1 MIQEQKIYN
10 PIKHQTIVSIVT
22 PLGEGGIGKI
32 VVSGPDALSIVNKI
46 FKGKGIADLLN
57 AASHKLYYGHI
68 FDKGQRIDEVILN
81 VIKKE
86 DSFTGEDRVEINC
99 HGGIHVVMRIYEC
112 LQSSGAEGVTW
123 DSLLLQ
129 SVENERLDC
138 IQKEAL
144 QEVVNARTKLAA
156 KVLLDQYGGA
166 LSGAIKQGLG
176 VIEKIRRSYHPHPN
190 PPPSRGR
197 EALPSPITSERASD
211 ELPPPHPL
219 GGKEPDNSSRH
230 AFHSPGERGLGG
242 GENDPRHS
250 NGASV
255 STLASIIGSL
265 LESDPFGMALTI
277 PQPLVIL
284 GKPNVGKSTIIN
296 AILGEERMLV
306 HPEPGTTRDYVSE
319 YISVE
324 GIPFEIVDTAG
335 IRHTSDVLEAMSI
348 EMTREQLQRASKV
361 MVVFDNARP
370 FDAEDERI
378 ADAIHSWLAMN
389 KPENAQQKTNMSKV
403 IPVINKCDLTV
414 RLERARIE
422 AEFGQ
427 SLCLISAQNKEG
439 FVELNRRLVQEFDTA
454 YKPMKPVIFN
464 KRQVV
469 LLSKAGS
476 LLKQIPEHFIAEK
489 TLHIMGEVEDILRA
503 CLHGAHP

>member
-10 PIKHQTIVSIVT
+10 PIRHQTIVSIVT

-32 VVSGPDALSIVNKI
+32 VVSGPDALHIVNGM
-46 FKGKGIADLLN
+46 FRGKGITDILN
-57 AASHKLYYGHI
+57 AVSQRLYYGHI
-68 FDKGQRIDEVILN
+68 QDKGHIIDEVI
-81 VIKKE
+81 VSIIKQQ
-86 DSFTGEDRVEINC
+86 DSFTGEDVVEINC
-99 HGGIHVVMRIYEC
+99 HGGIRVVMRIYGC
-112 LQSSGAEGVTW
+112 LQSSGAEGVAW

-129 SVENERLDC
+129 SVENKRLDC

-156 KVLLDQYGGA
+156 KVLLDQYRGA
-166 LSGAIKQGLG
+166 LSGAIKQGLE
-176 VIEKIRRSYHPHPN
+176 VIGKIRRSYHPHPN

-197 EALPSPITSERASD
+197 EALPSPITSEKASG

-219 GGKEPDNSSRH
+219 SGKEPDNSSRH
-230 AFHSPGERGLGG
+230 TCPSPCERGLGG

-250 NGASV
+250 NGVSV
-255 STLASIIGSL
+255 PTLASIIGSL
-265 LESDPFGMALTI
+265 LESASFGMALTT

-306 HPEPGTTRDYVSE
+306 HHEPGTTRDYVSE

-335 IRHTSDVLEAMSI
+335 IRHTSDVLEVMSI
-348 EMTREQLQRASKV
+348 EMTQEQLQRASKV

-378 ADAIHSWLAMN
+378 ADAVHSWLAMN
-389 KPENAQQKTNMSKV
+389 KSENAQQKTSVSKV
-403 IPVINKCDLTV
+403 IPVVNKCDLPA

-427 SLCLISAQNKEG
+427 SLCLISARNKEG
-439 FVELNRRLVQEFDTA
+439 FEELNRRLVREFDTV

-476 LLKQIPEHFIAEK
+476 LLKQIPDHFIAEK
-489 TLHIMGEVEDILRA
+489 TLHIMGEVESILRA
-503 CLHGAHP
+503 CLHSAHP

>member
-1 MIQEQKIYN
+1 MVAYSKAKALPYVNLFFAFNTHFQIEMMQEQKIYN

-32 VVSGPDALSIVNKI
+32 VVSGPDALRIVNGM
-46 FKGKGIADLLN
+46 FRGKGNTDLLN
-57 AASHKLYYGHI
+57 AVSQRLYYGHI
-68 FDKGQRIDEVILN
+68 QDKGHIIDEVIVN
-81 VIKKE
+81 VIKQQ
-86 DSFTGEDRVEINC
+86 DSFTGEDVIEINC
-99 HGGIHVVMRIYEC
+99 HGGIRVVMRIYGC
-112 LQSSGAEGVTW
+112 LQSSGAEGVAW

-129 SVENERLDC
+129 SVENKRLDC

-166 LSGAIKQGLG
+166 LSDAIKQGLE
-176 VIEKIRRSYHPHPN
+176 VIEKIRRFYHPHPN

-197 EALPSPITSERASD
+197 EALPSPITSES
-211 ELPPPHPL
+211 
-219 GGKEPDNSSRH
+219 
-230 AFHSPGERGLGG
+230 GLGG
-242 GENDPRHS
+242 GGNDQRHS
-250 NGASV
+250 NGAPV
-255 STLASIIGSL
+255 STLGSIIGSL
-265 LESDPFGMALTI
+265 LESAPFGLALTT

-306 HPEPGTTRDYVSE
+306 HHEPGTTRDYVCE

-335 IRHTSDVLEAMSI
+335 IRHTIDVLEAMSI
-348 EMTREQLQRASKV
+348 EMTQEQLQRASKV

-389 KPENAQQKTNMSKV
+389 KPGDAQQKVNMSKV
-403 IPVINKCDLTV
+403 IPVINKCDLPV

-439 FVELNRRLVQEFDTA
+439 FEELNRRLVREFDTA
-454 YKPMKPVIFN
+454 YKPVKPVIFN
-464 KRQVV
+464 KRQIV

-476 LLKQIPEHFIAEK
+476 LLRQIQNHFIAEK
-489 TLHIMGEVEDILRA
+489 TLHIIGEVEDILRA
-503 CLHGAHP
+503 CLHGAHH